1 MTGEMPFPEGYA
13 GAVYFNY
20 STGGEQ
26 RWIFLGKICND
37 KPSSIFKIANL
48 KHDDNT
54 LAVTPFGGM
63 MQQQQVTCHTS
74 AMIGISVEPVQNI
87 DALVPATSTTP
98 NGSVDS
104 FLQFSQKMLESFYN
118 YAASFAKDGGDG
130 QQYVSLMTLQNWF
143 ASFKRRLELNPNF
156 WKTT

>member
-1 MTGEMPFPEGYA
+1 M
-13 GAVYFNY
+13 
-20 STGGEQ
+20 
-26 RWIFLGKICND
+26 GKICNE

-54 LAVTPFGGM
+54 LTVTPFGM
-63 MQQQQVTCHTS
+63 MQQQMCHTS

-98 NGSVDS
+98 NGIDS
-104 FLQFSQKMLESFYN
+104 YVQFSRKMLESFYN

-143 ASFKRRLELNPNF
+143 ESFKRRLELNPNF
-156 WKTT
+156 WKS